1 MKVII
6 KKELLDH
13 FQTVQFI
20 VLVVL
25 SIILFSVNGVVFVKK
40 YNEEISIYNEKISEI
55 YNNPSTVRTTLFKKP
70 SYLIFLSEGGEKYQP
85 KSYNLEPK
93 GRLSPLDSGPR
104 NYKLPD
110 VPELDWAFIIKVLFS
125 LYAILLGYNA
135 ISGEKEQG
143 TLRQILS
150 NSISRI
156 EFLSAKYISILIIL
170 LIPLVIGCIFSLLII
185 GIFIPSLF
193 TLNNLIKISL
203 MFFLSLIYLSLFA
216 FLSLLFSSIIHRT
229 SIVLLTL
236 LAIWII
242 FAIII
247 PNTAG
252 ILAQRFSNI
261 PSELQIAKRLKP
273 TIEKEIWAR
282 IDEIREKI
290 KRGEIKTEEE
300 LKKEADRAFDKG
312 HEKLMKYYQNYYDS
326 MKQRTIKARNLARL
340 SPTALFQYASENI
353 AQTGIAREE
362 QFLKDAHQYSKV
374 YDNYILKKVGE
385 LIGSS
390 AWSFSTDITI
400 NGKTVY
406 ISSPYPVEY
415 KGDKTDFP
423 RFIETNPSILVN
435 LKNTL
440 IDLAG
445 LILWNIILAIFAFI
459 SFIYCDVR

>member
-6 KKELLDH
+6 KKELLEH

-25 SIILFSVNGVVFVKK
+25 SIILFSINGIIFVKK
-40 YNEEISIYNEKISEI
+40 YKEQISIYNEKVSEI
-55 YNNPSTVRTTLFKKP
+55 YNNPSTVRTTLYKKP
-70 SYLIFLSEGGEKYQP
+70 SQLIFLSEGGEKYQP

-93 GRLSPLDSGPR
+93 GRLRPHDSGPR

-110 VPELDWAFIIKVLFS
+110 VPELDWAFIIKVIFS

-135 ISGEKEQG
+135 VSGEKEQG

-156 EFLSAKYISILIIL
+156 EFLSAKYISIVLIL
-170 LIPLVIGCIFSLLII
+170 LIPLVIGCIFSSLII
-185 GIFIPSLF
+185 GISIPSLF

-216 FLSLLFSSIIHRT
+216 FLSLLFSSIIHRS
-229 SIVLLTL
+229 SIVLLVL

-252 ILAQRFSNI
+252 ILAQRFSDI

-300 LKKEADRAFDKG
+300 VKKEADRAFDEG
-312 HEKLMKYYQNYYDS
+312 QEKLMKYYQNYYES
-326 MKQRTIKARNLARL
+326 MKQRTIKARNLACL

-353 AQTGIAREE
+353 AQTGIVREK
-362 QFLKDAHQYSKV
+362 QFLKDALQYSKV
-374 YDNYILKKVGE
+374 YDNYILKKVGK

-390 AWSFSTDITI
+390 AWRFGTYITI
-400 NGKTVY
+400 NGKTIS
-406 ISSPYPVEY
+406 ISSPYPIEY
-415 KGDKTDFP
+415 QGDKSDFP
-423 RFIETNPSILVN
+423 KFVENNPSILAN
-435 LKNTL
+435 LKNAL
-440 IDLAG
+440 INFIG
-445 LILWNIILAIFAFI
+445 LILWNLILAVFAFV
-459 SFIYCDVR
+459 SFLNSDVR

>member
-6 KKELLDH
+6 KKELLEH

-25 SIILFSVNGVVFVKK
+25 SIILFSINGIIFVKK
-40 YNEEISIYNEKISEI
+40 YKEQISIYNEKVSEI

-70 SYLIFLSEGGEKYQP
+70 SQLIFLSEGGEKYQP

-93 GRLSPLDSGPR
+93 ARLRPHDSGPR
-104 NYKLPD
+104 NYKLPN
-110 VPELDWAFIIKVLFS
+110 VPELDWAFIIKVIFS

-135 ISGEKEQG
+135 VSGEKEQG

-156 EFLSAKYISILIIL
+156 EFLSAKYISMLLIL
-170 LIPLVIGCIFSLLII
+170 LIPLVIGCILSLLII
-185 GIFIPSLF
+185 GISIPSLF

-216 FLSLLFSSIIHRT
+216 FLSLLFSSIIHRS
-229 SIVLLTL
+229 SIVLLVL

-252 ILAQRFSNI
+252 ILAQRFSDI

-300 LKKEADRAFDKG
+300 VKKEADRAFDEG
-312 HEKLMKYYQNYYDS
+312 QEKLMKYYQNYYES
-326 MKQRTIKARNLARL
+326 MKQRTIKARNLACL

-353 AQTGIAREE
+353 AQTGIVREK
-362 QFLKDAHQYSKV
+362 QFLKDALQYSKV
-374 YDNYILKKVGE
+374 YDNYILKKVGK

-390 AWSFSTDITI
+390 AWRFGTYITI
-400 NGKTVY
+400 NGKTIS
-406 ISSPYPVEY
+406 ISSPYPIEY
-415 KGDKTDFP
+415 QGDKSDFP
-423 RFIETNPSILVN
+423 KFVENNPSILAN
-435 LKNTL
+435 LKNAL
-440 IDLAG
+440 INFIG
-445 LILWNIILAIFAFI
+445 LILWNLILAVFAFV
-459 SFIYCDVR
+459 SFLNSDVR

>member
-6 KKELLDH
+6 KKELLEH

-25 SIILFSVNGVVFVKK
+25 SIILFSINGIIFVKK
-40 YNEEISIYNEKISEI
+40 YKEQISIYNEKVSEI
-55 YNNPSTVRTTLFKKP
+55 YNNPSTVRTTLYKKP
-70 SYLIFLSEGGEKYQP
+70 SQLIFLSEGGEKYQP

-93 GRLSPLDSGPR
+93 GRLRPHDSGPR

-110 VPELDWAFIIKVLFS
+110 VPELDWAFIIKVIFS

-135 ISGEKEQG
+135 VSGEKEQG

-156 EFLSAKYISILIIL
+156 EFLSAKYISIVLIL
-170 LIPLVIGCIFSLLII
+170 LIPLVIGCIFSSLII
-185 GIFIPSLF
+185 GISIPSLF

-216 FLSLLFSSIIHRT
+216 FLSLLFSSIIHRS
-229 SIVLLTL
+229 SIVLLVL

-252 ILAQRFSNI
+252 ILAQRFSDI

-300 LKKEADRAFDKG
+300 VKKEADRAFDEG
-312 HEKLMKYYQNYYDS
+312 QEKLMKYYQNYYES
-326 MKQRTIKARNLARL
+326 MKQRTIKARNLACL

-353 AQTGIAREE
+353 AQTGIVREK
-362 QFLKDAHQYSKV
+362 QFLKDALQYSKV
-374 YDNYILKKVGE
+374 YDNYILKKVGK

-390 AWSFSTDITI
+390 AWSFSTYITI
-400 NGKTVY
+400 NGKNIY
-406 ISSPYPVEY
+406 ISSPYPEEY
-415 KGDKTDFP
+415 QGDKSDFP
-423 RFIETNPSILVN
+423 RFIENNPSILAN
-435 LKNTL
+435 LKNAL
-440 IDLAG
+440 INFIG
-445 LILWNIILAIFAFI
+445 LILWNLILAVFAFV
-459 SFIYCDVR
+459 SFLNSDVR